1 LQNESKKHHFI
12 PQSLLKYFSADSNGN
27 KVYQFDK
34 NNPKPFFYDKASL
47 ESIKK
52 RAGMEESF
60 NMLETESGTQNFE
73 HIFNEVD
80 DRLAILLKQIH
91 KTRDIS
97 ALTKDDRHDW
107 ADMVAVQMLRTP
119 IIRTSM
125 LQTATDFIDI
135 LVESGLAKP
144 EDFSLPTDN
153 DSRHNMVK
161 WFQDRDSL
169 RVALEDKDFVLFE
182 GTNSTPFLISDH
194 PVVICQ
200 SISLYGDSGL
210 NSLGVGIY
218 LPLGS
223 DLVLAMLCKSIRIN
237 LNAYPIEA
245 LNMPQE
251 SAQMCI
257 ALREGLRTGRPVR
270 WTDSF
275 TAKLNAFQIARSS
288 RFLYGSQ
295 ENAFDAVRTM
305 LKTHPELR
313 QVKSHVQVG
322 QIGSFSSPLSNQ
334 MTEGQ
339 WLVLFGLNN
348 HCLLSIQNWCE
359 EQCEGE
365 TYDLET
371 LNRALADA
379 PINKMEYYDA
389 DKQQGLVKRNVRIEI
404 LTNLAPVRF
413 RIRNIDPAMD
423 ALDVAIAA
431 RQESS
436 E

>member
-1 LQNESKKHHFI
+1 MQNKSKKHHYV
-12 PQSLLKYFSADSNGN
+12 PQSLLKFFSVDNAG
-27 KVYQFDK
+27 KKIYV
-34 NNPKPFFYDKASL
+34 YDKSRD
-47 ESIKK
+47 EVFPSSIMD
-52 RAGMEESF
+52 AGSENGF
-60 NMLETESGTQNFE
+60 NKLKTETGIWNFE

-80 DRLAILLKQIH
+80 GRLAILLNQIH
-91 KTRDIS
+91 QVRDVS
-97 ALTKDDRHDW
+97 VLTKDDRRDW
-107 ADMVAVQMLRTP
+107 ADMVAVQILRTP
-119 IIRTSM
+119 IIRTT
-125 LQTATDFIDI
+125 LPQLAADLVDT
-135 LVESGLAKP
+135 LVENGLAKP

-169 RVALEDKDFVLFE
+169 RRALEYKDFVLFE
-182 GTNSTPFLISDH
+182 GTNAIPFLISDH

-210 NSLGVGIY
+210 NSLGVGVY

-223 DLVLAMLCKSIRIN
+223 DIVLAMLCKSIRIN
-237 LNAYPIEA
+237 LNAYPIEV

-295 ENAFDAVRTM
+295 ENAFDAVQIM

-365 TYDLET
+365 TDDLET

-379 PINKMEYYDA
+379 PINRMEYYDA
-389 DKQQGLVKRNVRIEI
+389 DKQQGLMKRNVRIEI

-423 ALDVAIAA
+423 ALDAAIAA

>member
-1 LQNESKKHHFI
+1 MQNESKKHHYV
-12 PQSLLKYFSADSNGN
+12 PQSLLKFFSVDNAG
-27 KVYQFDK
+27 KKIYV
-34 NNPKPFFYDKASL
+34 YDKSRDKVFPS
-47 ESIKK
+47 SIMD
-52 RAGMEESF
+52 AGSENGF
-60 NMLETESGTQNFE
+60 NKLKTETGIWNFE
-73 HIFNEVD
+73 PIFNEVD
-80 DRLAILLKQIH
+80 GRLAILLNQIH
-91 KTRDIS
+91 QARDVS
-97 ALTKDDRHDW
+97 VLTKDDRRDW
-107 ADMVAVQMLRTP
+107 VDMVAVQILRTP
-119 IIRTSM
+119 IIRTT
-125 LQTATDFIDI
+125 LPQLAADLVNT
-135 LVESGLAKP
+135 LVENGLAKP

-169 RVALEDKDFVLFE
+169 RIALEDKDFVLFE

-210 NSLGVGIY
+210 NSLGVDVY

-237 LNAYPIEA
+237 LNAYPIEV

-275 TAKLNAFQIARSS
+275 TATLNAFQIARSS

-295 ENAFDAVRTM
+295 EHAFDAVRTM

-322 QIGSFSSPLSNQ
+322 QIGSFSSPLSNK

-359 EQCEGE
+359 AQCEGE